1 MLLEQPHLANIT
13 ATTDAMQLH
22 TERAAMLAMA
32 EQNNAFSKEMMSCLG
47 RQFYALVRDISS
59 YALTANQRLAGYL
72 LRQSQD
78 ALERVVV
85 LAASKSMIAWRPSVT
100 PETLSRLL
108 RDFAAN
114 GLISVAGR
122 RTTVLGAGRLS
133 GLAS

>member
-1 MLLEQPHLANIT
+1 MPWY
-13 ATTDAMQLH
+13 AT
-22 TERAAMLAMA
+22 
-32 EQNNAFSKEMMSCLG
+32 SG
-47 RQFYALVRDISS
+47 S

-85 LAASKSMIAWRPSVT
+85 LAASKSMIAWRLSVS

-122 RTTVLGAGRLS
+122 RITVLGAGRLS